1 MTIESHATDA
11 GPSDLDRAAPAPILV
26 VEDDPAFS
34 KLMQKR
40 LMAHGY
46 EVLLARDGLEGLEF
60 CRLHRPDLVLS
71 DWMMPKMNG
80 VDLCEEIRKTK
91 GLENTYIILISSK
104 ADTGERVRGFDAGAD
119 DYLVKNCDPE
129 ELQARIRV
137 GLRVRELQKALER
150 QARVDDLTGLWNRA
164 YFYERLSEEI
174 PRVQR
179 YGKPLTVAMIDL
191 DGFKGVNDTFGH
203 LAGDGALVFAA
214 ELLMTHSRTVDVV
227 GRYGGDEFVIA
238 FVETDPKTA
247 VVVMERIRKEIAD
260 HPFQW
265 EGRTARFGM
274 SFGMADLGPNRA
286 TPDLLLRAADEA
298 LYEMKRGS

>member
-1 MTIESHATDA
+1 MTIEPDSIDSRPESLDEAT
-11 GPSDLDRAAPAPILV
+11 APPILV

-40 LMAHGY
+40 LVAQGY
-46 EVLLARDGLEGLEF
+46 EVLLARDGMEGLEF
-60 CRLHRPDLVLS
+60 CRRHHPDLVLS

-137 GLRVRELQKALER
+137 GLRVRELQRELER

-174 PRVQR
+174 PRALR
-179 YGKPLTVAMIDL
+179 FGKPLTIAMIDL
-191 DGFKGVNDTFGH
+191 DGFKGVNDTYGH
-203 LAGDGALVFAA
+203 LAGDGALRFAA
-214 ELLMTHSRTVDVV
+214 ELLTTHCRAVDIV

-238 FVETDPKTA
+238 FVETEPQTA
-247 VVVMERIRKEIAD
+247 VLVMERIRQEIAD
-260 HPFQW
+260 APFQW
-265 EGRTARFGM
+265 EGETARFGL
-274 SFGMADLGPNRA
+274 SFGMADLGPDRS
-286 TPDLLLRAADEA
+286 TPDLLLRAADDA
-298 LYEMKRGS
+298 LYEMKRDA